1 MSTTPAPITP
11 DRLTLALALG
21 VLGIDQLTKWLVMR
35 SLEFGAEKTLLEGFF
50 KLVHWGNT
58 GAAWSIFRHHNNWL
72 AVFSGVAMVALW
84 RWRRHFDHEHR
95 PGQVALGL
103 LFGGI
108 VGNLLDRI
116 IHEHVVDFLRF
127 YWIRR
132 SGMELGFPA
141 FNVAD
146 SAICTAV
153 AILMIL
159 AWRAEPPSTA
169 GRPVG
174 GDRRP

>member
-1 MSTTPAPITP
+1 MAAIRPHLPP
-11 DRLTLALALG
+11 DQLTLVLALT
-21 VLGIDQLTKWLVMR
+21 VLGFDQATKWLVQR
-35 SLEFGAEKTLLEGFF
+35 SMEFGAERTILEGFF

-58 GAAWSIFRHHNNWL
+58 GAAWSIFRHHNDWL
-72 AVFSGVAMVALW
+72 AGFSALAMLALW
-84 RWRRHFDHEHR
+84 RWRRHFEYDRR

-132 SGMELGFPA
+132 SGSEVGFPA

-159 AWRAEPPSTA
+159 AWSAEPPSTA

-174 GDRRP
+174 GGPKP

>member
-1 MSTTPAPITP
+1 MPATRAPIPP

-21 VLGIDQLTKWLVMR
+21 VLGLDQATKWTVMR
-35 SLEFGAEKTLLEGFF
+35 CMEFGAEKTILEGFF

-72 AVFSGVAMVALW
+72 AVFSSIAMLALW
-84 RWRRHFDHEHR
+84 RWRRYFEYQHR

-108 VGNLLDRI
+108 VGNLVDRI
-116 IHEHVVDFLRF
+116 VHEHVVDFLRF

-132 SGMELGFPA
+132 SGAELGFPA

-159 AWRAEPPSTA
+159 AWRAEPASTS
-169 GRPVG
+169 GKPVG
-174 GDRRP
+174 GGPSR

>member
-1 MSTTPAPITP
+1 MTTPRPPLSP
-11 DRLTLALALG
+11 DRLTLAVALG
-21 VLGIDQLTKWLVMR
+21 ILGLDQATKWLVMR
-35 SLEFGAEKTLLEGFF
+35 WMEFGAEKTILEGFF
-50 KLVHWGNT
+50 KFVHWGNT
-58 GAAWSIFRHHNNWL
+58 GAAWSIFRQHNNWL
-72 AVFSGVAMVALW
+72 AVFSAVAMLALW
-84 RWRRHFDHEHR
+84 RWRRQFEYHHR
-95 PGQVALGL
+95 LGQLSLGL

-132 SGMELGFPA
+132 SGAELGFPA

-153 AILMIL
+153 AILLIL
-159 AWRAEPPSTA
+159 SWQADPASNA
-169 GRPVG
+169 GRPAAG
-174 GDRRP
+174 SPK

>member
-1 MSTTPAPITP
+1 MTPPRSPISP
-11 DRLTLALALG
+11 DRLTLAVGLGILAL
-21 VLGIDQLTKWLVMR
+21 DQSTKWMVMR
-35 SLEFGAEKTLLEGFF
+35 GMEFGAEKTLLEGFF

-72 AVFSGVAMVALW
+72 AVFSSVAMLALW
-84 RWRRHFDHEHR
+84 RWRRQFEYHHR
-95 PGQVALGL
+95 QGQIALGL

-116 IHEHVVDFLRF
+116 VHEHVVDFLRF

-132 SGMELGFPA
+132 SGAELGFPA

-153 AILMIL
+153 AILLIL
-159 AWRAEPPSTA
+159 SWQAEPVSNA
-169 GRPVG
+169 GKPVG
-174 GDRRP
+174 GSPK